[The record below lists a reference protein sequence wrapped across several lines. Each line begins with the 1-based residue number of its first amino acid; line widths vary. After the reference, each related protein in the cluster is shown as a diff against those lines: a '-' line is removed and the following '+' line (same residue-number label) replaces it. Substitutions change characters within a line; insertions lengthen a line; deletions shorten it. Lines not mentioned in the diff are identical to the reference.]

1 MQLKVK
7 TFLQKKIYITQI
19 VIPASNYSIL
29 GASTFSA
36 IDSFAEA
43 IRSLFVAN
51 SIPSKEQITGSVC
64 SKKHSFIFKCEGLL
78 TNEYHVKIHKHSI
91 TCNDLHLAKLL
102 RENI

>member
-7 TFLQKKIYITQI
+7 TFLQKKAYITQI
-19 VIPASNYSIL
+19 AIPTSNHSIV
-29 GASTFSA
+29 GASTSSA

-43 IRSLFVAN
+43 IRSLFAVN
-51 SIPSKEQITGSVC
+51 SIPSKEQLTGSAC
-64 SKKHSFIFKCEGLL
+64 SKRHSFIFKCEGLL
-78 TNEYHVKIHKHSI
+78 TNEYHVKIYKHSI